1 MPSKP
6 LALARERERGHRAD
20 DPGGGR
26 PRRACVRIFVYEHV
40 TGGGMAGTPL
50 PPGLL
55 HEGELMLRTL
65 VGELASCPGVELLCS
80 RDERLPSIPGIETIQ
95 VGPGDDWSA
104 AFARGAGSAD
114 AVWPTAP
121 ETDRALEHLALQV
134 ERFGKTLLGCRPAA
148 VRIAASKRLTAET
161 LAAAGIPVV
170 PTATADTVLPTRSG
184 RWVTK
189 PDDGAGAEDTQIAE
203 DWPTAAERVRADQ
216 RLVVQPWLDGPSI
229 SLSMLCVDGENLLL
243 SRNRQRLRISEG
255 RVTLAGL
262 EVNAGIEGVPA
273 LARLADRIAK
283 AIPGL
288 WGYVGVDLVLTD
300 HGPVVLE
307 VNPRLTTSYCGMGRA
322 LGINVAAMV
331 LDLLVPGA
339 PARWRSPAGGL
350 AVELDLEACP
360 AG

>member
-1 MPSKP
+1 MK
-6 LALARERERGHRAD
+6 
-20 DPGGGR
+20 
-26 PRRACVRIFVYEHV
+26 IFVYEHV
-40 TGGGMAGTPL
+40 TGGGMADAQF

-65 VGELASCPGVELLCS
+65 VGELAGCPGVELLCS
-80 RDERLPSIPGIETIQ
+80 RDERLPTIPGIETIR

-104 AFARGAGSAD
+104 AFARGAASAD

-121 ETDRALEHLALQV
+121 ETDRALELLTVQV
-134 ERFGKTLLGCRPAA
+134 ERLGKTLLGCRSSA
-148 VRIAASKRLTAET
+148 VRIAASKRLTAER

-170 PTATADTVLPTRSG
+170 PTAAANGVIPAWSG

-189 PDDGAGAEDTQIAE
+189 PDDGAGAEDTLIAE
-203 DWPTAAERVRADQ
+203 DSPPALERCRADS
-216 RLVVQPWLDGPSI
+216 RLVVQPWLEGPSI
-229 SLSMLCVDGENLLL
+229 SLSMLCVDGESLLL
-243 SRNRQRLRISEG
+243 SRNRQRLRISDG

-262 EVNAGIEGVPA
+262 EVNAAIEGVTG
-273 LARLADRIAK
+273 LAQLADRIAK

-307 VNPRLTTSYCGMGRA
+307 VNPRLTTSYCGLGRA

-339 PARWRSPAGGL
+339 SGRWRSPAAGS